1 MTLITILF
9 LALTALNVV
18 MIVIT
23 VAALIAI
30 SRQQPSL
37 DASSPCDGAPTVATP
52 DDSRLSDYAPTQREP
67 SRSRPS
73 LRLIGH
79 GATDNPSTGQTWPR
93 L

>member
-37 DASSPCDGAPTVATP
+37 DVSSPSGDAPTVATP
-52 DDSRLSDYAPTQREP
+52 DDLRLRSYGPTPREP
-67 SRSRPS
+67 SHSRPL
-73 LRLIGH
+73 LRLIGS

-93 L
+93 R